1 MSTAIQAAPPLES
14 GNRRYAPRRALR
26 LQSAVSDSGME
37 VVIHDLSP
45 TGVLLETSQALSSG
59 ETLFVDLPDRGPT
72 AASVVWS
79 SGNFHGCAFEQ
90 SIPSATISAALLR
103 SPAAIPDGA
112 ADAGFDINALRTLAS
127 AIEAEEAVDDR
138 YSLRTRGLVFGGLLV
153 ASWGAIGWA
162 ASALL

>member
-37 VVIHDLSP
+37 VMIHDLSP
-45 TGVLLETSQALSSG
+45 TGVLLETSQALGSG
-59 ETLFVDLPDRGPT
+59 ETLFVDLPERGPT

-79 SGNFHGCAFEQ
+79 SGNFHGCEFEQ

-103 SPAAIPDGA
+103 SPARAP
-112 ADAGFDINALRTLAS
+112 ADAAFDIESLRSLAAS
-127 AIEAEEAVDDR
+127 IEAEQPVDDR
-138 YSLRTRGLVFGGLLV
+138 YSLRTRGLVFCGLLV

-162 ASALL
+162 VSAIL